1 MATVLRRFWK
11 NTRTTRW
18 VVIAG
23 VALIASV
30 ALVMMFLLAQA
41 TNNRE
46 IYERNYQRLFV
57 ANMVAAA
64 VLLVVLCWLSWRMW
78 LRLRRGKFGSRLLLK
93 LALVFTLVA
102 SVPGALLY
110 LVAYQFVSQSIESW
124 FDVKVERALNAGL
137 SLGQNVLDILTA
149 DVASKT
155 QAAAQELGG
164 QPIFDVGLTLERM
177 RGQQNADRLVL
188 WSQEG
193 QQIATAAVPSFLSA
207 SAAPTPEVLALLRQQ
222 PVVAYV
228 QGLDEAADQLA
239 DVPVPNSALP
249 PASGSAHIVAYALVR
264 SAQFGLQGEAWVL
277 QLLQPVPQE
286 LLQNAVLV
294 QAANREYQERALA
307 RTGMQRMFIGTLT
320 LTLFLAVFGAVLL
333 AALLAAQLA
342 RPLLLLAEGV
352 RQVAEGDLRPK
363 HIHDARD
370 ELGGLTGSINRM
382 SSQLRQLV
390 GEIQGAV
397 AQVEG
402 AGREVGQTTNA
413 IVDDLASQN
422 QRLDTVA
429 AAIEQMSA
437 STRDVAGNIADAAGA
452 ARQTE
457 RQAKQGEQALARMS
471 TTMAQIAAMI
481 TQANQAMTLLRSQ
494 SEQVGRVTEV
504 IATIAE
510 QTNLLALNAAIEAAR
525 AGEQGR
531 GFAVVAD
538 EVRQLASR
546 TSQSTAEINQTIASI
561 QQQTRQTADTVGSGT
576 LLVEQGR
583 GAVASATETLAAM
596 SALVQDLCGQLAAIA
611 TATEQQSRVAQEVAG
626 TVEEI
631 AGLSHQSSEH
641 SQQGELIAA
650 RLTRETGQL
659 TAAISRFELDA

>member
-1 MATVLRRFWK
+1 MKISSKLLLSFCFI
-11 NTRTTRW
+11 NL
-18 VVIAG
+18 
-23 VALIASV
+23 LIILSS
-30 ALVMMFLLAQA
+30 ALVYHQLGRIEASQETLLAQA
-41 TNNRE
+41 LPAL
-46 IYERNYQRLFV
+46 QRDEASQKALIATVSSLRAYLILGKDPAQGARIKQEWEQAWRAIEQQGFTPALTRSLKTFKGAQEKVWALAHTEDNLPAHTLMLLEAGPLAEAALDQLQSIANEEV
-57 ANMVAAA
+57 ATPQMT
-64 VLLVVLCWLSWRMW
+64 LPGDR
-78 LRLRRGKFGSRLLLK
+78 RLLLK
-93 LALVFTLVA
+93 QVGDAYNGLAN
-102 SVPGALLY
+102 ALSALRDFLISGDKEY
-110 LVAYQFVSQSIESW
+110 RDKYQDYYQFHLQRVAELKQQQANFTEAQKGLWTLFEEMSAPFAELVGQVIARRQAPDWDQANHLMATDIEP
-124 FDVKVERALNAGL
+124 AL
-137 SLGQNVLDILTA
+137 T
-149 DVASKT
+149 
-155 QAAAQELGG
+155 
-164 QPIFDVGLTLERM
+164 
-177 RGQQNADRLVL
+177 RL
-188 WSQEG
+188 
-193 QQIATAAVPSFLSA
+193 
-207 SAAPTPEVLALLRQQ
+207 
-222 PVVAYV
+222 
-228 QGLDEAADQLA
+228 ADQLA
-239 DVPVPNSALP
+239 NQVTQTRGEVEKIAGKMAG
-249 PASGSAHIVAYALVR
+249 ASQTIH
-264 SAQFGLQGEAWVL
+264 
-277 QLLQPVPQE
+277 
-286 LLQNAVLV
+286 
-294 QAANREYQERALA
+294 
-307 RTGMQRMFIGTLT
+307 RT
-320 LTLFLAVFGAVLL
+320 
-333 AALLAAQLA
+333 
-342 RPLLLLAEGV
+342 LLLATTSVILLGTLVALLFSRRLTRDIASLVNRAGLVADGRLPREPLPV
-352 RQVAEGDLRPK
+352 LRQ
-363 HIHDARD
+363 D

-382 SSQLRQLV
+382 STQLRQLV

-413 IVDDLASQN
+413 IVN

-481 TQANQAMTLLRSQ
+481 TQANQAMTLLSSQ

-538 EVRQLASR
+538 EVRLLASR

-583 GAVASATETLAAM
+583 GAVVSASETLAAM
-596 SALVQDLCGQLAAIA
+596 STLVQDLSGQLAAIA

-650 RLTRETGQL
+650 RLTRETNRL
-659 TAAISRFELDA
+659 TTAISRFALDA